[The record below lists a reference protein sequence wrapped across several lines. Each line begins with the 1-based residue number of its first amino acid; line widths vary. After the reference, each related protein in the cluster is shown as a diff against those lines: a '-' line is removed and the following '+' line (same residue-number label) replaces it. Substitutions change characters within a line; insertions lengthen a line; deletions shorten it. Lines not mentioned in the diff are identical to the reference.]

1 MRQEIIDENIEEILS
16 NAFLEY
22 AGYNLQ
28 RRAIPDVRDG
38 LKWGARQ
45 LLHSQMLGKFT
56 YDKPFKK
63 AIKSVSQAMGFSYV
77 HGDASAYNT
86 FIRMAKP
93 FVMNV
98 PLQEA
103 NGNYGTLIDPK
114 DHSAS
119 RYVEMR
125 GSKAASYLLKDLDKN
140 VINEWE
146 DTYDLEGKFPK
157 VLPAKGFWG
166 LTNGCISIGSGMS
179 CSIPPMNVQELNES
193 LIKLL
198 WNPSLPDEEVIVLP
212 DFPTGGIILNKE
224 EVKESLEKGTG
235 AACKIRSVIEY
246 DNEERCLIVKELP
259 YSTYTNTIC
268 KELVKLI
275 EEDENCGIK
284 EIVDYTGQKPDLRI
298 YLTKKADPNKVLKLL
313 YKNTSL
319 QTFYSINLVL
329 LDDGLYPKVFSLK
342 EAMQAHINHELTVY
356 HRGFEF
362 DLRKIKDRLHIVEGI
377 LIALANI
384 EEVIETI
391 KKSSSTKEANQNL
404 CKNFLLDEIQAKA
417 ILDMKLARLA
427 KLEVKKYEEEKEEL
441 LKEKNRIEEILN
453 NEFLLKKEVERG
465 LREVAEKFGDARRTQ
480 ILNIEKE
487 EDEPIEVKNL
497 LINLTNQGNIFVSE
511 NSSLLVQ
518 RRGGVGAKFKLNK
531 GEYVIS
537 TLTAETTDLILF
549 FTNKGNFYHYVAGGL
564 PIEEKIPVESLFTI
578 KSWEKVTAM
587 SSYNKNNF
595 KENIIFFTKK
605 GIMKKSKMEDY
616 NMKRSTGLKAI
627 ELDKDDEVIS
637 VLFTNNE
644 NICMLTSNG
653 QFVICETKDIR
664 TIGRTA
670 RGIKGIKLNDGDEL
684 ISANIYPS
692 NSNWIV
698 SVSKN
703 GYIKRT
709 EVSDF
714 SIQGRGT
721 KGAKLQKLEEEDSL
735 VGFQIAK
742 DEKEIIITS
751 NRSQIK
757 IDINSIPILSKGARG
772 NKSIK
777 LGEKDRVIGISKF

>member
-1 MRQEIIDENIEEILS
+1 MADLQSIIKNS
-16 NAFLEY
+16 FTQY
-22 AGYNLQ
+22 AGAVLQ
-28 RRAIPDVRDG
+28 SRALVDARDC
-38 LKWGARQ
+38 LKPSARQ
-45 LLHSQMLGKFT
+45 IFFSMLERKLISSKPYKKTANAVGMAMADYYIHGDSSAEGIIMRSGQSFAMRYPITDIKGNSGSLIEPGNWAAQRYTESRLGKIA
-56 YDKPFKK
+56 D
-63 AIKSVSQAMGFSYV
+63 
-77 HGDASAYNT
+77 
-86 FIRMAKP
+86 
-93 FVMNV
+93 
-98 PLQEA
+98 
-103 NGNYGTLIDPK
+103 
-114 DHSAS
+114 
-119 RYVEMR
+119 
-125 GSKAASYLLKDLDKN
+125 LLFEDLDKDT
-140 VINEWE
+140 ITEWR
-146 DTYDLEGKFPK
+146 DNYDNTKQYPS
-157 VLPAKGFWG
+157 VLPSKGFYNIV
-166 LTNGCISIGSGMS
+166 NGTMGIGVGAAS
-179 CSIPPMNVQELNES
+179 SIPQFNLKEVNEA
-193 LIKLL
+193 LIKVL
-198 WNPSLPDEEVIVLP
+198 WNPNIDFEEIYCAP
-212 DFPTGGIILNKE
+212 DFATGAFLLNEE
-224 EVKESLEKGTG
+224 EVKESLKNGVG
-235 AACKIRSVIEY
+235 KACKLRAKIEF
-246 DNEERCLIVKELP
+246 DSNDRCLIVSEIP
-259 YSTYTNTIC
+259 YSVYTNTIC
-268 KELVKLI
+268 GELESILESEDNPGIDRFNDLTGSTPLI
-275 EEDENCGIK
+275 K
-284 EIVDYTGQKPDLRI
+284 I
-298 YLTKKADPNKVLKLL
+298 YLTKRANVNKVLKYL

-319 QTFYSINLVL
+319 QYHYGINMTMLE
-329 LDDGLYPKVFSLK
+329 DGRYPKVFTWK
-342 EAMQAHINHELTVY
+342 QALIEHINHELTVY

-362 DLRKIKDRLHIVEGI
+362 DLRKIKDRLYIVEGI

-384 EEVIETI
+384 EEVIEII

-487 EDEPIEVKNL
+487 EDKPIEVKNL

-587 SSYNKNNF
+587 SSYNKNNS